1 MILWWMFTIVVLS
14 RKETKEGGDALAVL
28 RTVEVVAPTVEVSV
42 LVGVVAGRMVLLFVT
57 LSQASDRHGRYHSG
71 SVDVGQA
78 VGKLVDIDHTVQ
90 AVFRLDLSSD
100 PWLSSS
106 AVDKQLSVL
115 VLDFFLDTYS

>member
-14 RKETKEGGDALAVL
+14 RKETKEGEDALAIL
-28 RTVEVVAPTVEVSV
+28 RTVEAVAPTVEVSV

-90 AVFRLDLSSD
+90 AVFRLNLSSD

>member
-28 RTVEVVAPTVEVSV
+28 RTVEVVAPIVEVSV

-90 AVFRLDLSSD
+90 AVFRLNLSSD

>member
-14 RKETKEGGDALAVL
+14 RKETKEGEDALAIL
-28 RTVEVVAPTVEVSV
+28 RTVEAVAPTVEVSV

-100 PWLSSS
+100 PRLSSS
-106 AVDKQLSVL
+106 KQ
-115 VLDFFLDTYS
+115 